1 MLWFLVWT
9 VLIVGS
15 LVGAFLLGRDLWRKG
30 VALMREL
37 GRAAEVLS
45 VLSERMAELSDA
57 AAALPA
63 ARPQLLD
70 DPGQHRATVDRLR
83 EERAE
88 RAAARAGRREATY
101 ARWRAY
107 SR

>member
-9 VLIVGS
+9 VLILGT

-30 VALMREL
+30 LALTREL
-37 GRAAEVLS
+37 GRAAEALGVLA
-45 VLSERMAELSDA
+45 ERMAELADA
-57 AAALPA
+57 ADAIPA

-70 DPGQHRATVDRLR
+70 DPGEHRATVDRLR
-83 EERAE
+83 EERVERASARAE
-88 RAAARAGRREATY
+88 RRQSTY

>member
-9 VLIVGS
+9 ALILGA

-30 VALMREL
+30 LALLREL
-37 GRAAEVLS
+37 GRAAEALS
-45 VLSERMAELSDA
+45 VLAERVEELSDA
-57 AAALPA
+57 AAELSAV
-63 ARPQLLD
+63 RPQLLD
-70 DPGQHRATVDRLR
+70 DPGEHRAAVDRLR
-83 EERAE
+83 AEREERS
-88 RAAARAGRREATY
+88 AARAERREATY